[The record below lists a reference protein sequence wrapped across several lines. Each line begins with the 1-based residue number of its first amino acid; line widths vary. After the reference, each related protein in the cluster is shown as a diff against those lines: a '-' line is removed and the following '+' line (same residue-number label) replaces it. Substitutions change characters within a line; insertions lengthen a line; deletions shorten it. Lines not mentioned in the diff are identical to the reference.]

1 MHLID
6 SFIPVISYVVS
17 FRSAPDAARADYREV
32 SGEIRSLIEQS
43 QALSEAG
50 GIAPEEFDQ
59 GRFMVCA
66 WIDEAL
72 LASDWNQKQ
81 LWQREQLQRLYYSTT
96 EAGVEAFD
104 RLEALGA
111 RQRDVREVYSLCL
124 SLGFKG
130 RYIGEGDEFLLAQ
143 LKVSNLKLLMAT
155 PASIPSLEGLELF
168 PEALAASPPAK
179 QKPKPVSLV
188 ITPLI
193 AMLVAAPL
201 ILFALLYLIYRYVLN
216 GLVLPIH

>member
-17 FRSAPDAARADYREV
+17 FRNAPDAARADYREV

-43 QALSEAG
+43 QVESEAG

-72 LASDWNQKQ
+72 LASDWNQKA

-96 EAGVEAFD
+96 EAGVEVFD

-130 RYIGEGDEFLLAQ
+130 RYIREGDGLLLEQ
-143 LKVSNLKLLMAT
+143 LKASNLKLLVAT
-155 PASIPSLEGLELF
+155 PSGTPSIEGMELF
-168 PEALAASPPAK
+168 PEATATSPHPK
-179 QKPKPVSLV
+179 QKPKPVSFA
-188 ITPLI
+188 ITPLM